1 MILRKNSIYILSL
14 MLLCFIIAS
23 CGSSGGSD
31 SPSNAVKDF
40 VAAIKDGNPNK
51 AWGYLSVES
60 KKMYDDQAK
69 NRSETGQEFFVKG
82 MKDSRSLGVLG
93 TEFDIINELKEVDDK
108 ATITVKTFNGKET
121 QLYAIKEGG
130 TWYLDYARTIEESR
144 KLVE

>member
-1 MILRKNSIYILSL
+1 MILRKNYTYILSL
-14 MLLCFIIAS
+14 LALCMIIS
-23 CGSSGGSD
+23 CGTSGGSD

-40 VAAIKDGNPNK
+40 VVAIKDGNPTK
-51 AWGYLSVES
+51 AWSYLSVES

-69 NRSETGQEFFVKG
+69 NRNESGQEFFVKG

-93 TEFDIINELKEVDDK
+93 TDFDVINEVKEGDDK
-108 ATITVKTFNGKET
+108 ATVTVKTFKGQET

>member
-1 MILRKNSIYILSL
+1 MISRKNYIYVLSL
-14 MLLCFIIAS
+14 LLLCGIIIS

-31 SPSNAVKDF
+31 SPSNSVKDF

-69 NRSETGQEFFVKG
+69 NRNETGQEFFVKG

-93 TEFDIINELKEVDDK
+93 TEFDVINEVKEGDDK

-121 QLYAIKEGG
+121 QLYAIKESG